1 MEASEEKDLV
11 RCSDALDE
19 EITVLQV
26 SHYLFDKIGSRLT
39 L

>member
-1 MEASEEKDLV
+1 MMDASAEDLA
-11 RCSDALDE
+11 RCVDALDE

-26 SHYLFDKIGSRLT
+26 NHCLSDKIDSQLT